1 PAGERAGAAG
11 VRAVSAQPD
20 AHAVPRSE
28 LSAGDER
35 LRALGT
41 WAVVGGTL
49 RRRGR
54 RYRLQFT
61 LRAVGDDAVRSD
73 LTLRARGL
81 AGLRRAVLREVP
93 DWLAEGLAACDPAL
107 RPPAQPSSDPDPPR
121 ASSLVSAVGSDPE
134 PGPPGLTAATL
145 APVLASVGLAF
156 ANRWVSAE
164 GVSARSDRGSQP
176 GLA

>member
-1 PAGERAGAAG
+1 HPLNSAGTVGRGLDAWSVFVCVLWVGTASADASRGVVVGDLEGPAGERARAAV

-54 RYRLQFT
+54 RYRLQLT

-73 LTLRARGL
+73 LTLRARG
-81 AGLRRAVLREVP
+81 
-93 DWLAEGLAACDPAL
+93 
-107 RPPAQPSSDPDPPR
+107 
-121 ASSLVSAVGSDPE
+121 
-134 PGPPGLTAATL
+134 
-145 APVLASVGLAF
+145 
-156 ANRWVSAE
+156 
-164 GVSARSDRGSQP
+164 
-176 GLA
+176 